1 MEEFDINNILNN
13 PSDIEALFNGS
24 NTDEPQVNDVATSTT
39 STTSTDNDG
48 VNEENSEDKN
58 NLENNI
64 TESPKSIEEIFGTES
79 VGNEDNENKGKEPYS
94 SKEGTSPNNKNF

>member
-24 NTDEPQVNDVATSTT
+24 NTDEPPVNDTTT
-39 STTSTDNDG
+39 STTSTDNNE
-48 VNEENSEDKN
+48 VNEENNEDKN

-64 TESPKSIEEIFGTES
+64 TEKQ
-79 VGNEDNENKGKEPYS
+79 
-94 SKEGTSPNNKNF
+94 